1 MTERH
6 LVLVVDDDP
15 SVLLLCRVNLE
26 LDGFRVLEAADGQT
40 ALTLA
45 RDHHPD
51 IVLLDLMLPD
61 LDGWDVLRA
70 MKDDPELAEVPVV
83 ILTARTDDQDKV
95 RTVTTGAA
103 EYITK
108 PFSPFALA
116 HVIQDVLASDPEE
129 VERRRQAILDQLALL
144 RDELST

>member
-1 MTERH
+1 MSERR

-15 SVLLLCRVNLE
+15 SILLLCRVNLE
-26 LDGFRVLEAADGQT
+26 LDGFRVLEAADGAT
-40 ALTLA
+40 ALELA
-45 RDHHPD
+45 REHRPD

-61 LDGWDVLRA
+61 IDGFQVLREL
-70 MKDDPELAEVPVV
+70 KEDPQRRDLPVV

-95 RTVTTGAA
+95 RSLTDGAA

-108 PFSPFALA
+108 PLSPFALA
-116 HVIQDVLASDPEE
+116 HVIEDVLASDPEE

-144 RDELST
+144 RDEPPT